1 MQSKIRAVLLTFTE
15 LRKKIT
21 AITVSGQNQLLLG
34 ISKTITVSV
43 VGSEKKI
50 CLIMYQILSEVKLVE
65 NKMLIVFE
73 GYYKT

>member
-73 GYYKT
+73 GYYKI

>member
-43 VGSEKKI
+43 EGSEKKI